1 MPASYFYLCVYVN
14 VKYGE
19 CPWKPEVGIRSPGT
33 RVTVRCVVS
42 DVHVGIKL
50 SSFGR
55 AASAIYL
62 QST

>member
-14 VKYGE
+14 VMCVE
-19 CPWKPEVGIRSPGT
+19 CPWKPEGGIRYPGI
-33 RVTVRCVVS
+33 RVIVGCVVS
-42 DVHVGIKL
+42 DMHVGIKL

-62 QST
+62 QFT

>member
-1 MPASYFYLCVYVN
+1 MPASYFYLCVCVN
-14 VKYGE
+14 VMYVE
-19 CPWKPEVGIRSPGT
+19 CPWKPEGGIRSPVI
-33 RVTVRCVVS
+33 RVIVGCVVS
-42 DVHVGIKL
+42 GVHVGIKL

>member
-1 MPASYFYLCVYVN
+1 MCV
-14 VKYGE
+14 E
-19 CPWKPEVGIRSPGT
+19 CPWKPEGGIRYPGI
-33 RVTVRCVVS
+33 RVIVGCVVS

-62 QST
+62 QFT

>member
-1 MPASYFYLCVYVN
+1 MSMLFMLSAHGSQKGVSGPLELELYI
-14 VKYGE
+14 
-19 CPWKPEVGIRSPGT
+19 VG
-33 RVTVRCVVS
+33 CVVS
-42 DVHVGIKL
+42 DVHVGIKF